1 MVFIF
6 TFAKYVIM
14 LRALASGGGGMV
26 IIRLVITSKSRI
38 EGVTVS

>member
-14 LRALASGGGGMV
+14 LRALASGGGMV